1 MSLITYA
8 YFRDFSGIGQNVEDK
23 DLKNAFF
30 RSEEDLKFI
39 IGKTFYDALVSQL
52 DGSDGEYGSL
62 TTENIAFYDPYVK
75 QFLAAQA
82 FSYYT
87 VTSSY
92 SFTRPGIRNFN
103 EDQSTT
109 GTDKLIGEIIKN
121 AKQQAQSFRGR
132 LINFLRG
139 AQKVTSTAYA
149 SYVEDCS
156 DKMGSSF
163 HITAIS
169 KEDDVY
175 VKIYNQ
181 TSNNF

>member
-8 YFRDFSGIGQNVEDK
+8 YFRDFADLGQNVDDK
-23 DLKNAFF
+23 DLKSPLFK
-30 RSEEDLKFI
+30 SEENLKAL
-39 IGKTFYDALVSQL
+39 IGKTFYDALVAQQ
-52 DGSDGEYGSL
+52 GTGDGEYGNL

-82 FSYYT
+82 FSYYAPKA
-87 VTSSY
+87 SY
-92 SFTRPGIRNFN
+92 IFGRTGIKFLN
-103 EDQSTT
+103 EDQSTA
-109 GTDKLIGEIIKN
+109 GTDKQIGEITKR
-121 AKQQAQSFRGR
+121 AKQEAQKYKGD

-175 VKIYNQ
+175 VKIYNA